1 MRAGTPRVSSG
12 ELETDWLCPG
22 TTHIRQGQEALAAQN
37 SGRPCSG
44 CRLRAR
50 LHFQARGQRAGC
62 GPRARPGAPCGTC
75 DPRSVTAIG
84 LAGGSLAL
92 FVFHQGM
99 QLLLLLLLLLLLRH
113 GPRRWLV
120 TLLQLKLLLL
130 LQQLLF
136 LLPKDARPS

>member
-1 MRAGTPRVSSG
+1 MVNLKQTGCVPARPT
-12 ELETDWLCPG
+12 
-22 TTHIRQGQEALAAQN
+22 
-37 SGRPCSG
+37 SGRGRKPSPLKIAVAPAPAAG
-44 CRLRAR
+44 SV
-50 LHFQARGQRAGC
+50 RGFTS
-62 GPRARPGAPCGTC
+62 RPGASLRAARATWGALRIWGPW
-75 DPRSVTAIG
+75 SVTVIG